1 MANPEK
7 AYLQPE
13 KGEKI
18 EFLFNPAELTI
29 SKSNSWQAKESKGR
43 NMAKELQFQA
53 GQPGTISMS
62 VTLDTTDKGTDVTQ
76 HTNRLLDL
84 MKVDM
89 SIAGADRNRNNARPP
104 WVEFKWGPLQ
114 SFKAIIERLQ
124 IKFTYFASSGM
135 PLRAKAD
142 LTLKQFMD
150 EDVKPLQNPTSGT
163 PTLHAVHRVVY
174 GETLDRI
181 AAQHYADPFNWRLIA
196 EANGVIDPLLDVP
209 PGTVLVIPERPVRH
223 RG

>member
-1 MANPEK
+1 MAGPEK
-7 AYLQPE
+7 AYLLTE
-13 KGEKI
+13 KGAKI
-18 EFLFNPAELTI
+18 LCLFNPAELTI

-43 NMAKELQFQA
+43 NMATELQFQS
-53 GQPGTISMS
+53 GQPGTIALSL
-62 VTLDTTDKGTDVTQ
+62 TLDTTDKGTDVTE
-76 HTNRLLDL
+76 HTTKLLDL

-89 SIAGADRNRNNARPP
+89 SIAGSDRNRNNARPP
-104 WVEFKWGPLQ
+104 WVEFHWGRLH

-150 EDVKPLQNPTSGT
+150 EDLKPLQNPTSGT
-163 PTLHAVHRVVY
+163 PTLHSVHRVVH

-196 EANGVIDPLLDVP
+196 EANGVIDPIDLE
-209 PGTVLVIPERPVRH
+209 PGALLVIPELPVRR